1 MFEIWKIPENT
12 IEIIIMNGMPIKGF
26 SPMYLLEQST
36 FRYSIKPM
44 FRHSRFFI
52 NKDNI
57 IFNEELM
64 CFSNCEKQ
72 AAEIYHDL
80 AYVGQEMYLGKYNF
94 QWARIFRTKKRS
106 LKSYAQNKK
115 RYFEYILS
123 KGPGEQFFPTHEYE
137 MI

>member
-64 CFSNCEKQ
+64 CFSNCKNRPQ
-72 AAEIYHDL
+72 RFTMILRMLDKRCIW
-80 AYVGQEMYLGKYNF
+80 GNTIFNGLGF
-94 QWARIFRTKKRS
+94 FGRKK
-106 LKSYAQNKK
+106 
-115 RYFEYILS
+115 EV
-123 KGPGEQFFPTHEYE
+123 
-137 MI
+137 